1 LLPLRDRNPSGIIPW
16 VTYGLIAANVLAF
29 LFELSLPAE
38 ELDSFA
44 LRFGLVPA
52 RVTAALK
59 GDGALAEAALVPA
72 LTSMFLHGGFLHLL
86 GNMWF
91 FQIFGDNVEGRLG
104 HALFLPFYLACGL
117 AAAGAQYIISPGSP
131 VPMIGASGAIGGVL
145 GAYIVCWPRARVL
158 TLVPFFYFIHL
169 LELPA
174 LLVLG
179 MWFVFQFLEGAASL
193 GAATGGGVAHWAHIG
208 GFLAGVV
215 LVKLLAA
222 RPGRRPARPAAW
234 RRRPGPR
241 DRRY

>member
-1 LLPLRDRNPSGIIPW
+1 MLPLRDRNPSGIVPW
-16 VTYGLIAANVLAF
+16 VTYGLVAANVLAF
-29 LFELSLPAE
+29 LFEWSLSAE
-38 ELDSFA
+38 ELNSFA

-52 RVTAALK
+52 RVT
-59 GDGALAEAALVPA
+59 
-72 LTSMFLHGGFLHLL
+72 
-86 GNMWF
+86 
-91 FQIFGDNVEGRLG
+91 
-104 HALFLPFYLACGL
+104 
-117 AAAGAQYIISPGSP
+117 AAGAQYIISPGSP

-179 MWFVFQFLEGAASL
+179 LWFVFQFLGGAASL
-193 GAATGGGVAHWAHIG
+193 GAAPGGGVAHWAHIG

-215 LVKLLAA
+215 LIKLLPA
-222 RPGRRPARPAAW
+222 RRGGRPARPAAW